1 MSPISKSL
9 PPATQSDILGILQR
23 EQDRAMALLSSSPLL
38 ASLFV
43 SYANQAAI
51 LESSTPPAE
60 SEEWKAL
67 ENTISALQEENDKL
81 KPENLRMSE
90 RLTAAAA
97 ALEAFG
103 SQVTS
108 LKDVN
113 VAQGHDIDSLRTELL
128 ESKEKHNLLL
138 ENSNAERTVLQ
149 SMVSD
154 LQVCLGLSLIIG

>member
-1 MSPISKSL
+1 
-9 PPATQSDILGILQR
+9 
-23 EQDRAMALLSSSPLL
+23 MALLSSSPLL

-43 SYANQAAI
+43 SYANQAAT

-81 KPENLRMSE
+81 KLENLRMSE
-90 RLTAAAA
+90 RLAAAAA
-97 ALEAFG
+97 ALEAFR

-108 LKDVN
+108 LKDVS
-113 VAQGHDIDSLRTELL
+113 VTQGRDIDSLRTELL
-128 ESKEKHNLLL
+128 ESKEKHNLAL
-138 ENSNAERTVLQ
+138 ENSNAERTALQ

>member
-1 MSPISKSL
+1 
-9 PPATQSDILGILQR
+9 
-23 EQDRAMALLSSSPLL
+23 MALLSSSPLL

-51 LESSTPPAE
+51 LESSAHPTE

-67 ENTISALQEENDKL
+67 ENSISALQEENDKL
-81 KPENLRMSE
+81 KLENLPMSK

-97 ALEAFG
+97 ALEAFR

-113 VAQGHDIDSLRTELL
+113 VAQEHDIDSLRTELL
-128 ESKEKHNLLL
+128 ESKEKHDLLL
-138 ENSNAERTVLQ
+138 ENLNAERAVLQ